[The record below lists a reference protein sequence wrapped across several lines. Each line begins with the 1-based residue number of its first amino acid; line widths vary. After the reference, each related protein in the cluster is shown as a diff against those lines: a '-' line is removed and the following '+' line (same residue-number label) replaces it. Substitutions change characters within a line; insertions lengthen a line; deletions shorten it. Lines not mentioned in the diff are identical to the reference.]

1 MDTHNSPGAGQ
12 NQLRKNSL
20 GVGAVTFLVV
30 SAAAPLTAVAGGV
43 PLSMLLGN
51 GAGIPL
57 TFLLVTALLLLFSVG
72 YVAMARHI
80 RNAGAF
86 YAYTAQGLGGLMG
99 GAAALVAILAYNAM
113 QIGVFGLFGAATS
126 GFFAEQVG
134 LVLPWWVWTYI
145 GIAAVAVFGYRRV
158 DLSAKV
164 LTVLVVLE
172 YLVVLVIDAAILFTG
187 GDSGLSAAPFTPTA
201 FWGGTPAIGILFCF
215 AAFIGFEATTI
226 YSEEAR
232 EPQKTVPRATYISVL
247 TIGLFYMLTSWL
259 MVNGAGV
266 DKLVP
271 ELQGLADPTTFL
283 FGLAERYVGHWIT
296 VVMSILF
303 ISSLFAGVLAFH
315 NGVARYIYVA
325 GREGL
330 LPKSVGVTH
339 QEFQS
344 PHVGSVIQTVIAVLV
359 VAIFAF
365 TGQDPVLALFSWLT
379 NVGTLAIILLM
390 AFTAFAIVAFFGRNP
405 GLESN
410 ILVTKI
416 LPVVTGVIL
425 LGLVY
430 YIAVNFG
437 AIAGA
442 NGFLAVLLPGLVLVA
457 ALIGFVAAARLKS
470 ADVVGFARLGAGQEA

>member
-1 MDTHNSPGAGQ
+1 MQTQSSPETGI
-12 NQLRKNSL
+12 NQLRKNAL

-51 GAGIPL
+51 GPGIPL
-57 TFLLVTALLLLFSVG
+57 TFLLVTVVLLLFSVG

-99 GAAALVAILAYNAM
+99 GAAALIAILAYNAM
-113 QIGVFGLFGAATS
+113 QIGVFGMFGAITS
-126 GFFAEQVG
+126 GFFASLG
-134 LVLPWWVWTYI
+134 FSMPWWAWTYL
-145 GIAAVAVFGYRRV
+145 GIAVVAVFGYRRV

-164 LTVLVVLE
+164 LTALVILE
-172 YLVVLVIDAAILFTG
+172 YLVVLVIDAAILLKG
-187 GDSGLSAAPFTPTA
+187 GDAGLSIAPFTPAA
-201 FWGGTPAIGILFCF
+201 FWSGTPAIGILFCF

-232 EPQKTVPRATYISVL
+232 EPNKTVPRATYISVL
-247 TIGLFYMLTSWL
+247 IIGVFYMLTSWL

-271 ELQGLADPTTFL
+271 QLQGLQDPTTFL

-296 VVMSILF
+296 VVMNILF
-303 ISSLFAGVLAFH
+303 ITSLFAGVLAFH
-315 NGVARYIYVA
+315 NGVARYMYVA

-339 QEFQS
+339 SQFQS
-344 PHVGSVIQTVIAVLV
+344 PHVGSLIQTVIAALV
-359 VAIFAF
+359 VALFAA

-410 ILVTKI
+410 
-416 LPVVTGVIL
+416 PVVTKVLPIVTGLIL
-425 LGLVY
+425 LVLVY
-430 YIAVNFG
+430 YISVNFG

-442 NGFLAVLLPGLVLVA
+442 NGVLAVLLPGLVVIA
-457 ALIGFVAAARLKS
+457 ALIGFLAAIRLRS
-470 ADVVGFARLGAGQEA
+470 FDAAGFARLGAGQEA